1 MEMIDTLKLFKELK
15 DYMTPEAAEKIAQTI
30 GTVYEEL
37 RESVTKKDFAEL
49 QATVQRIVEIQEQ
62 SEKHLA
68 AIDLRLEEITETQR
82 QTDQRLEKLT
92 ERMDQLTIRMDQLA
106 EAQRQ
111 TDQRLEKL
119 TERMDQLAEAQRQTD
134 QRLEKLTD
142 RVDQLTVR
150 MDQLTERV
158 DQLAKAQL
166 RTEEEIARLSRELKG
181 VNKRLGGLSMTV
193 GYGLEDKILLFIPAF
208 ARDAYGMEVTTV
220 DRRNLEYSETEYDEI
235 NIYAEGR
242 INGELCYIVGECKA
256 QPGKRDADR
265 FARKLTRAG
274 KMLKG
279 RIFPLLVGYV
289 FPPQVERYI
298 RSTYPEIHLLKSF
311 EFEMKYSDQI
321 NKN

>member
-1 MEMIDTLKLFKELK
+1 MEMLDTLKLFKELK

-82 QTDQRLEKLT
+82 QTDLRLDKLT
-92 ERMDQLTIRMDQLA
+92 ERMDQLTIRMD
-106 EAQRQ
+106 
-111 TDQRLEKL
+111 KL
-119 TERMDQLAEAQRQTD
+119 TE
-134 QRLEKLTD
+134 
-142 RVDQLTVR
+142 RVDQLTIR

-158 DQLAKAQL
+158 DQLAKAQV

-193 GYGLEDKILLFIPAF
+193 GYGLEDKILPFIPAF

-235 NIYAEGR
+235 NIYAEGH

-274 KMLKG
+274 KVLKG

-311 EFEMKYSDQI
+311 EFEMKYSSRAS
-321 NKN
+321 KN

>member
-82 QTDQRLEKLT
+82 QTDQRLDKLT

-111 TDQRLEKL
+111 TDLRLEKL
-119 TERMDQLAEAQRQTD
+119 TE
-134 QRLEKLTD
+134 

-274 KMLKG
+274 KVLKG

>member
-1 MEMIDTLKLFKELK
+1 MEMLDTLKLFKELK

-82 QTDQRLEKLT
+82 QTDLRLEKLT
-92 ERMDQLTIRMDQLA
+92 ER
-106 EAQRQ
+106 
-111 TDQRLEKL
+111 
-119 TERMDQLAEAQRQTD
+119 
-134 QRLEKLTD
+134 
-142 RVDQLTVR
+142 VDQLTVRMDKLTIR

-193 GYGLEDKILLFIPAF
+193 GYGLEDKILSFIPAF
-208 ARDAYGMEVTTV
+208 GRDAYGMEVSTV

-242 INGELCYIVGECKA
+242 INGEPCYIVGECKA

-274 KMLKG
+274 KVLKG

-311 EFEMKYSDQI
+311 EFEMKYGSLAS
-321 NKN
+321 KN

>member
-82 QTDQRLEKLT
+82 QTDQRLDKLT

-111 TDQRLEKL
+111 TDLRLEKL
-119 TERMDQLAEAQRQTD
+119 TE
-134 QRLEKLTD
+134 